1 VINAPRRIL
10 PVVAALCLAAGTSAC
25 GSTENAQ
32 VGTGEGAYV
41 DINDVAYQVQISRTL
56 NPKLAED
63 ASYLVGLPAGTVQPG
78 PGEEWFAVFLRAQNF
93 GGSATKLATK
103 FRLIDTTDKK
113 YTPIALDT
121 ATNIFTWNPA
131 GQLQPDGLLKP
142 DWIYPPA
149 SSIAGSGPVRQG
161 ALLLFKLSDDVYQNR
176 PLVLEIYDSA
186 SVKPAAVISL
196 DL

>member
-1 VINAPRRIL
+1 MINAPRRIL

-25 GSTENAQ
+25 GSTENVK

-63 ASYLVGLPAGTVQPG
+63 ASYLVGLPAGTVPPG
-78 PGEEWFAVFLRAQNF
+78 PGEEWFALFLRAQNF
-93 GGSATKLATK
+93 GSSAAKLPVK
-103 FRLIDTTDKK
+103 FRLVDTTDKR

-121 ATNIFTWNPA
+121 ATNIFSWNPTE
-131 GQLQPDGLLKP
+131 LLEP

-149 SSIAGSGPVRQG
+149 SSIAGSGPVREG

-186 SVKPAAVISL
+186 SLKPAAVISL